1 VSLIV
6 RGAIIVLLTL
16 ALAGLALIKPT
27 PKMFVVFALDQ
38 SLSVDEK
45 ATDIVNTTLS
55 NVIDAAG
62 DNAISYMNFAG
73 DSTPLGKS
81 RDTLPN
87 LPDDERRGTNLA
99 SAVEMAAASIPPGY
113 VPSIVLFTDG
123 RQTHGDVLQ
132 AAAVAECPV
141 HIIPLP
147 VRDEPEVQ
155 VSETIAPAEVRQ
167 GEPFYVEV
175 LVSANH
181 DDEGFIDV
189 YRGDILVSKQ
199 AEPLKIKSGEN
210 RFRFR
215 QSIDNESQTDYAVRI
230 RGFKDTLLDNNS
242 ASAVVFAAG
251 KPSVLIVDSAV
262 NETNHIRWALEQ
274 QDILVQARPIEGV
287 PRSLA
292 ELQKFD
298 CLILSNVPATAMSM
312 RQMEVIRTY
321 VEDLG
326 GGLVMIG
333 GDQAFGL
340 GGYYKTTLE
349 EILPVRSNFEKEK
362 EKPSLAMV
370 LVIDKSGSMG
380 GEKIE
385 LAKDAAKG
393 AAELLGPKDQLG
405 VIAFDGESY
414 WISDLHSA
422 SDKGYII
429 DRISTIEASG
439 GTNIY
444 PGLTDAYD
452 ALAAATAKLKHV
464 ILLTDGHSMPGDF
477 EGVASDMVAARITLS
492 TVAVGQEADQELLE
506 QLAETG
512 GGRYYMCDD
521 PTSVPQIFAKETV
534 EASKSAINELPFVPL
549 LVRSTQVLS
558 GLDLEAAP
566 FLLGYV
572 MTRPKPTSEFILAS
586 ESGDPVL
593 VWWRYGLG
601 MTVAF
606 TSDAKSQWA
615 AEWLTWPDFGRFW
628 AQVIR
633 HAMRK
638 SDAKGVFVEVRRRG
652 ETARVIVDSVNP
664 AGEYINEADTRMTLI
679 RPNLDKQIVPL
690 SQSAPGRY
698 EAEFSAADSGAYHL
712 ELSQSQN
719 EVPTF
724 RQTRGLVVGYPEEL
738 RLGEPDEDLMRRVA
752 QVSGGRFNPTLEQI
766 FAPEGRTAKD
776 IVRLRPYLLTSALLL
791 LLLDV
796 ALKRIEFGR
805 GLRA

>member
-1 VSLIV
+1 
-6 RGAIIVLLTL
+6 
-16 ALAGLALIKPT
+16 
-27 PKMFVVFALDQ
+27 
-38 SLSVDEK
+38 
-45 ATDIVNTTLS
+45 
-55 NVIDAAG
+55 
-62 DNAISYMNFAG
+62 
-73 DSTPLGKS
+73 
-81 RDTLPN
+81 
-87 LPDDERRGTNLA
+87 
-99 SAVEMAAASIPPGY
+99 
-113 VPSIVLFTDG
+113 
-123 RQTHGDVLQ
+123 
-132 AAAVAECPV
+132 
-141 HIIPLP
+141 
-147 VRDEPEVQ
+147 
-155 VSETIAPAEVRQ
+155 
-167 GEPFYVEV
+167 
-175 LVSANH
+175 
-181 DDEGFIDV
+181 
-189 YRGDILVSKQ
+189 
-199 AEPLKIKSGEN
+199 
-210 RFRFR
+210 
-215 QSIDNESQTDYAVRI
+215 
-230 RGFKDTLLDNNS
+230 
-242 ASAVVFAAG
+242 
-251 KPSVLIVDSAV
+251 
-262 NETNHIRWALEQ
+262 
-274 QDILVQARPIEGV
+274 
-287 PRSLA
+287 
-292 ELQKFD
+292 
-298 CLILSNVPATAMSM
+298 
-312 RQMEVIRTY
+312 
-321 VEDLG
+321 
-326 GGLVMIG
+326 
-333 GDQAFGL
+333 
-340 GGYYKTTLE
+340 
-349 EILPVRSNFEKEK
+349 
-362 EKPSLAMV
+362 
-370 LVIDKSGSMG
+370 VIDKSGSMG